1 MFEKFP
7 NAVVNVQRIV
17 ALEIFDNPHE
27 KKPATYSVYA
37 VVKVLRFLSAI
48 DIAGD
53 FTSEES
59 AREYIKQTVQSYGLN
74 LEIFPS
80 GNAIDVK
87 CIGACFVNKYHNG
100 TEEVVADIG
109 QYSGIKI
116 ADGNNFSAFLNMLN
130 GDENAAL

>member
-7 NAVVNVQRIV
+7 NAVVNVQHIV
-17 ALEIFDNPHE
+17 ALEINANPH
-27 KKPATYSVYA
+27 KKNEPKTYSVYA
-37 VVKVLRFLSAI
+37 VVKVLRFLSDI

-87 CIGACFVNKYHNG
+87 CIGACFVNKYNNSK
-100 TEEVVADIG
+100 EEVVADIG
-109 QYSGIKI
+109 QYSEIKI
-116 ADGNNFSAFLNMLN
+116 ADGNNFSAFLDMLN
-130 GDENAAL
+130 GDEKND

>member
-7 NAVVNVQRIV
+7 NAVVNIQRIV
-17 ALEIFDNPHE
+17 ALEINADPH
-27 KKPATYSVYA
+27 KKNEPKTYSVYA
-37 VVKVLRFLSAI
+37 VVKVLRFFLSDI

-100 TEEVVADIG
+100 KEEVVADIG

-116 ADGNNFSAFLNMLN
+116 ADGNNFSAFLDMLN
-130 GDENAAL
+130 GDEKK

>member
-17 ALEIFDNPHE
+17 ALEINADPH
-27 KKPATYSVYA
+27 KKNEPKTYSVYA
-37 VVKVLRFLSAI
+37 VVKVLRFLSDI

-74 LEIFPS
+74 LKIFPS

-87 CIGACFVNKYHNG
+87 CIGACFVNKLFGG

-109 QYSGIKI
+109 MSPIKI
-116 ADGNNFSAFLNMLN
+116 ADGNNFSAFLDMLN
-130 GDENAAL
+130 GDEKND